1 MSPDTRRIRPALLR
15 EMNERAIFELLRTSG
30 PATRA
35 QLARQLGMSA
45 PAASRAAANL
55 LQSGLIEMADSPS
68 TSSANAGAGRPG
80 QWYRL
85 SASSRIVLGATIG
98 LKQCSVVA
106 AGLDGQYT
114 ESSVIAF
121 RTPAT
126 YARLIDAFADAVRKS
141 LRGHKGDPLG
151 LGLGLPGQIDRQ
163 TQTVLMSPNL
173 HILDGQ
179 SPERDLQK
187 RLGIRTVMFHET
199 DCACLAEHSFGAGRG
214 LSDFALISIYEGL
227 GASAVSAGRLVTGY
241 NGLAGEIGHCTV
253 DLHGKPCGCGNR
265 GCLET
270 VATDSALAEAVS
282 KRLRRPLDIDDVVR
296 LARSG
301 VNVPELDQTLEYLAI
316 GIGIMVNALNPQA
329 VLLCGRLFDA
339 ADDSLERL
347 RRHALRHA
355 LGPLLRNCQ
364 IVRAQGSTRK
374 GAIASILQH
383 VTNTLGPAIA

>member
-1 MSPDTRRIRPALLR
+1 MPPSDSRRIRPALLR

-45 PAASRAAANL
+45 PAASRAVANL
-55 LQSGLIEMADSPS
+55 LSSGLIELADAPD
-68 TSSANAGAGRPG
+68 AIAGAGRPG

-85 SASSRIVLGATIG
+85 SASRRIVLGATIG

-106 AGLDGQYT
+106 AGLDGQYAD
-114 ESSVIAF
+114 SAVIEF
-121 RTPAT
+121 RTPST
-126 YARLIDAFADAVRKS
+126 YAKMIDGFAIAVEES
-141 LRGHKGDPLG
+141 LRGQKGEPLG

-173 HILDGQ
+173 HMLDGQ

-227 GASAVSAGRLVTGY
+227 GASAVSAGRLVTGFS
-241 NGLAGEIGHCTV
+241 GLAGEIGHCTV
-253 DLHGKPCGCGNR
+253 DLRGKPCGCGNR

-270 VATDSALAEAVS
+270 VATDNALAEAVS
-282 KRLRRPLDIDDVVR
+282 KRLRRTLDIDDVVR

-301 VNVPELDQTLEYLAI
+301 TPIPELDLTLEYLSI

-339 ADDSLERL
+339 ADDTLERL
-347 RRHALRHA
+347 RRHALHHA
-355 LGPLLRNCQ
+355 LGPMLRNCQ
-364 IVRAQGSTRK
+364 IVRAQGSIRK
-374 GAIASILQH
+374 GALASILQH
-383 VTNTLGPAIA
+383 VTNTLGPSIT